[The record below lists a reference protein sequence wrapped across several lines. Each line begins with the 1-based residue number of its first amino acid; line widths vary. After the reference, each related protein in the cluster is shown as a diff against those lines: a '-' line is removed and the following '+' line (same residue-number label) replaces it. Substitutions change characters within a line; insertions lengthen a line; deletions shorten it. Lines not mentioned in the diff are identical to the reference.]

1 MTEID
6 GDDAHDDASARED
19 VRAELRA
26 WIATHWDP
34 ERPLAEWREDL
45 VASGWA
51 APSWPERWLGRGL
64 PAWSDAIVS
73 DELARADAVG
83 VPAGIASILA
93 ATTIM
98 EHGSDELR
106 DRFLRPILTG
116 ADTWCQLFSEPGAGS
131 DLAGLTAGAVLDGE
145 RWIVNGQ
152 KLWNTSAHHADYGLL
167 VARTDWDAPKHRGI
181 TYFVLPMKQHGVEV
195 RPLRQMNYYS
205 SFNEVFMADAE
216 IPAEFVLGVINGGW
230 TVAQTTLAA
239 ERRIAARFPAFPKGG
254 GRTRT
259 AALAELTEFLETYK
273 WYPQRVGRA
282 DLAVEHARAV
292 GRTDDAVVRQELAR
306 LHSMQR
312 TSEWRAARARA
323 ARAAG
328 RPGGQEGSIAK
339 LATSNI
345 ARQASLTH
353 SMISTAQGMLR
364 QSDGAFDGTI
374 AEVFISVPA
383 QSIAGGT
390 DEIQK
395 NILGEKVLG
404 LPREPSVDH
413 DLPFRNVPHN

>member
-6 GDDAHDDASARED
+6 GDDMRDDPPTRED

-26 WIATHWDP
+26 WLATHWDP
-34 ERPLAEWREDL
+34 ERPLVEWREDL

-51 APSWPERWLGRGL
+51 APSWPARRLGRGL
-64 PAWSDAIVS
+64 PDWSEAIVS
-73 DELARADAVG
+73 EELAHVDGVG
-83 VPAGIASILA
+83 VPPGIASNLA

-98 EHGSDELR
+98 EHGSDELC

-116 ADTWCQLFSEPGAGS
+116 AETWCQLFSEPGAGS
-131 DLAGLTAGAVLDGE
+131 DLAGLTTTAVLDGE

-167 VARTDWDAPKHRGI
+167 VARTDWNAPKHRGI
-181 TYFVLPMKQHGVEV
+181 TYFILPMRQRGVEV
-195 RPLRQMNYYS
+195 RPLRQMNYHS
-205 SFNEVFMADAE
+205 SFNEVFISDAE
-216 IPAEFVLGVINGGW
+216 VPVDFVLGGIGEGW
-230 TVAQTTLAA
+230 SVAQTTLAA
-239 ERRIAARFPAFPKGG
+239 ERRLAARFPAFPKGD
-254 GRTRT
+254 GRART
-259 AALAELTEFLETYK
+259 AALAELAEFLETYK
-273 WYPQRVGRA
+273 WYPQRAGRA

-292 GRTDDAVVRQELAR
+292 GRTDDVVIRQELAR

-312 TSEWRAARARA
+312 TSEWTTRRARA

-328 RPGGQEGSIAK
+328 RPGGPEGSITK

-345 ARQASLTH
+345 ARQSSRTH

-364 QSDGAFDGTI
+364 ESDGAYDGTI

-395 NILGEKVLG
+395 NIIGEKVLG
-404 LPREPSVDH
+404 LPREPSGDH